1 MEEMYDSL
9 YGNNVTIISNEFL
22 DKYLSDTDPIKIK
35 VFLFYLWKGL
45 KEGYSISEASN
56 EIDIKEDDIEMALRY
71 WIKKKIMKKDCL
83 VIDKKDKT
91 AKVENRANEGG
102 NNTLDFETK
111 KKALINKNRK
121 SYEEIEKDL
130 LFVAEKLIG
139 RTLSERQQNLIA
151 KCYNDYG
158 FEEGLI
164 HYLLEF
170 CTNKSQTNVNYMSAI
185 ATSWYE
191 QGINSVED
199 AKNFTENF
207 NGNKKSSSRTKKKT
221 NTKLVDRDEYNKMFL
236 QSVLNNN
243 KEG

>member
-1 MEEMYDSL
+1 
-9 YGNNVTIISNEFL
+9 
-22 DKYLSDTDPIKIK
+22 
-35 VFLFYLWKGL
+35 
-45 KEGYSISEASN
+45 
-56 EIDIKEDDIEMALRY
+56 
-71 WIKKKIMKKDCL
+71 MKKDCL
-83 VIDKKDKT
+83 VIDKKEKA
-91 AKVENRANEGG
+91 AKVENKVNEGG

-207 NGNKKSSSRTKKKT
+207 NGNKKSSSKSKKKT

-243 KEG
+243 K

>member
-9 YGNNVTIISNEFL
+9 YGNN
-22 DKYLSDTDPIKIK
+22 IKIK

-207 NGNKKSSSRTKKKT
+207 NGNKKSGSRTKKKT

>member
-1 MEEMYDSL
+1 MEELYNSL

-45 KEGYSISEASN
+45 KEGYSISEASS
-56 EIDIKEDDIEMALRY
+56 EIDLKEDDIEMALKY
-71 WIKKKIMKKDCL
+71 WIKKKLMKKDCL
-83 VIDKKDKT
+83 IKDKSDKT
-91 AKVENRANEGG
+91 TKVENKSNDSS

-121 SYEEIEKDL
+121 SYEEIEKNL

-164 HYLLEF
+164 HYLIEF
-170 CTNKSQTNVNYMSAI
+170 CSNKSQTNVNYMSAI

-207 NGNKKSSSRTKKKT
+207 DGRKKGSSKTKKKT
-221 NTKLVDRDEYNKMFL
+221 NTKLVDRDEYNKVFL
-236 QSVLNNN
+236 QNALNNN
-243 KEG
+243 KKD